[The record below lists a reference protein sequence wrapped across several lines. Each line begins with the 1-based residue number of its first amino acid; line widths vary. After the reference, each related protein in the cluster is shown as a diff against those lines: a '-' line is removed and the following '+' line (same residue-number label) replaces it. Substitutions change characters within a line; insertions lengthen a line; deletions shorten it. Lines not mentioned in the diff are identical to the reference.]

1 MGSESTLTGITLI
14 NKTYIPMKKVIL
26 SFILAALVSAMAGQ
40 QAELLKDI
48 NYGSES
54 SYIIYMTQIPG
65 KVVFKATNYRNTNN
79 EPWVTDGTA
88 DGTFMLKEINPSTI
102 TGSSTGP
109 MVVYKNEAYFSADDG
124 THGSELW
131 KTNGTPEGTV
141 MVRDI
146 APGSTGSKPG
156 YLTVWN
162 NILYFSAYHPDTGT
176 ELWKTEGTTET
187 TFLVKDLT
195 EGSAST
201 QPGYIT
207 TGKCGLYF
215 NGLSNLKLFFSDGT
229 SGGTVLISDQVR
241 VGQLDEAYF
250 TEFRDEMYFRA
261 SDLTSGTGSQL
272 WKVAGSSALRVTG
285 IVDGTTQLDP
295 RYLTVVGD
303 KMYFVGE
310 KQPFGRELWVYDD
323 AGIHMVKDIN
333 PDGHGNL
340 SGGFF
345 TGFRGKLVF
354 SAGVPSTGVEL
365 WVSDGT
371 DAGTKMVKDI
381 WPGIISSGVVSP
393 VNLGDT
399 LYFSAND
406 ATGGELWRL
415 LSPDG
420 QPEKFTSIE
429 NGGAWGPELKCINKI
444 FIFNA
449 STNSTGDELWKMT
462 VSGST
467 AAESPESAAIKLK
480 VYPNPAACTFTV
492 EIPECISLPC
502 EMSFCSM
509 TGSPIEIRK
518 VTDRI
523 VTVILQDDSETR
535 PGIYI
540 IKSDDGRK
548 TAFTKLLIL

>member
-1 MGSESTLTGITLI
+1 
-14 NKTYIPMKKVIL
+14 MKKVIS
-26 SFILAALVSAMAGQ
+26 SFILAALVSVIAGQ

-54 SYIIYMTQIPG
+54 SYIIYMTQLPG

-79 EPWVTDGTA
+79 ELWVTDGTA
-88 DGTFMLKEINPSTI
+88 DGTFMLKEINPSTV
-102 TGSSTGP
+102 TGSSIGP
-109 MVVYKNEAYFSADDG
+109 MAVYKNEAYFSADDG

-131 KTNGTPEGTV
+131 KTNGTSEGTV

-146 APGSTGSKPG
+146 APGNTGSKPG

-162 NILYFSAYHPDTGT
+162 NTLYFSAYHPDSGN
-176 ELWKTEGTTET
+176 ELWKSEGTAET
-187 TFLVKDLT
+187 TVMVKDLT

-215 NGLSNLKLFFSDGT
+215 TGLSNLKLYFSDGT
-229 SGGTVLISDQVR
+229 NGGTVLISDQLR

-250 TEFRDEMYFRA
+250 TEFKDEMYFRA

-272 WKVAGSSALRVTG
+272 WKVAGSSAIRVTG
-285 IVDGTTQLDP
+285 IIDGTTQLDP
-295 RYLTVVGD
+295 RHLKVAGD

-310 KQPFGRELWVYDD
+310 KQPYGRELWVYDD
-323 AGIHMVKDIN
+323 SGIHMVKDIN

-371 DAGTKMVKDI
+371 DAGTKMIKDI
-381 WPGIISSGVVSP
+381 WPGNIGSGVVSP
-393 VNLGDT
+393 VNIGDT

-406 ATGGELWRL
+406 GNGGELWRF

-429 NGGAWGPELKCINKI
+429 NGGAWGPELKRINKT

-449 STNSTGDELWKMT
+449 SSTSTGDELWKMT

-467 AAESPESAAIKLK
+467 AAESLTSAAIALK
-480 VYPNPAACTFTV
+480 VYPNPASRTFTL
-492 EIPECISLPC
+492 EIPDCISLPC
-502 EMSFCSM
+502 EMSICSI
-509 TGSPIEIRK
+509 TGAPIEIWK

-523 VTVILQDDSETR
+523 VTVELQEDSETY

-548 TAFTKLLIL
+548 KAFTKLLIR